1 MIDKKAV
8 MPTRAKREQAAPKVQ
23 ITLSDVGFGTMRSS
37 GTYIAALLQLEGD
50 RYSQIEVISGA
61 MDDLGITL
69 EEVAEYRRN
78 LQVEAD

>member
-1 MIDKKAV
+1 MADKNAVTPRPAKA
-8 MPTRAKREQAAPKVQ
+8 EQGAPKVQ
-23 ITLSDVGFGTMRSS
+23 ITLPDVGFGTMRSS

-50 RYSQIEVISGA
+50 RYSQIEVLSGA

-78 LQVEAD
+78 LQAEVD